1 MLDDVGL
8 DAILANLRGDAAR
21 LGNRWTGLYGGE
33 EHFIYD
39 AEKSSEAFWW
49 GREFEKRDD
58 GIWARGETTDI
69 GEQALKNKRFKFTSF
84 VADPGQPGAV
94 EKLGGQRVRIRRIDS
109 IGFTNFPNGRHLLAP
124 RCRETVSP
132 RTNSSPTHA
141 LSRYLPRPAMYRTH
155 HCHQLRKTDEGQTVM
170 LAGWVNSRRDH
181 GGVIFIDLRDR
192 EGLTQ
197 VVFRPEEHPQVA
209 EASHGLRGED
219 VIQVIGKVAARL
231 AGTENPKLATGDIEV
246 IASELKVL
254 NKAEVPPFPLD
265 SKVANEDLRMSYR
278 YLDLRRAEMAAN
290 LRLRHRIVKA
300 TRDYL
305 DEAGF
310 LEIETPILSNP
321 TPEGAR
327 DFLVPS
333 RLNPGHFY
341 ALPQAPQQYKQ
352 LLQVAGLE
360 KYFQIARCF
369 RDEDLRADRQPEF
382 TQIDIE
388 ASFITD
394 IEIQTLVEGLLGRI
408 FREAK
413 GIDIP
418 APFPRMT
425 YQDAMDRFGSDKPD
439 TRFAMELIDLADIF
453 RESQFKVFRSI
464 VDGGGVIKALNAK
477 GAAALLS
484 KEQLKKWEEWVKTE
498 FGAKGLAYI
507 KWSAGGSGEAGMSG
521 WESPIVKFFSDAE
534 KTALA
539 ARMGFAEGDVL
550 FFGADKWEHVCEV
563 LGRVRLRCAE
573 LLELTKNSEALN
585 FLWVVD
591 FPLLA
596 FSPEELKHVAVHHPF
611 TRPKAEDVPL
621 LEAGEYRKVR
631 ALAYDVV
638 LNGVELG
645 GGSIRIHERELQA
658 KVFEVIGV
666 TSEEQEVKF
675 GHLLKAFSFGAPPHG
690 GIALGLDRLAMLIV
704 GAESIR
710 DVIAFPKNNRGV
722 DLMTHSP
729 VEVDFKQLREVY
741 IASTAKKG

>member
-1 MLDDVGL
+1 
-8 DAILANLRGDAAR
+8 
-21 LGNRWTGLYGGE
+21 
-33 EHFIYD
+33 
-39 AEKSSEAFWW
+39 
-49 GREFEKRDD
+49 
-58 GIWARGETTDI
+58 
-69 GEQALKNKRFKFTSF
+69 
-84 VADPGQPGAV
+84 
-94 EKLGGQRVRIRRIDS
+94 
-109 IGFTNFPNGRHLLAP
+109 
-124 RCRETVSP
+124 
-132 RTNSSPTHA
+132 
-141 LSRYLPRPAMYRTH
+141 MYRTH
-155 HCHQLRKTDEGQTVM
+155 HCQQLRPSDIGQTVT

-209 EASHGLRGED
+209 EASHGLRSED
-219 VIQVIGKVAARL
+219 VIQLTGKVSARL
-231 AGTENPKLATGDIEV
+231 AGTENAKLATGGIEI

-254 NKAEVPPFPLD
+254 NKADVPPFPLD
-265 SKVANEDLRMSYR
+265 DPSVNEDLRMQYR
-278 YLDLRRAEMAAN
+278 YLDLRTAHMQRN
-290 LRLRHRIVKA
+290 LRLRHRVVKA
-300 TRDYL
+300 VRDYL

-333 RLNPGHFY
+333 RLTPGSFY

-382 TQIDIE
+382 TQIDVE
-388 ASFITD
+388 ASFITEV
-394 IEIQTLVEGLLGRI
+394 EIQTLIEGLLARI

-413 GIDIP
+413 GVEIP
-418 APFPRMT
+418 VPFPRMP
-425 YQDAMDRFGSDKPD
+425 YSEAMNRYGSDKPD
-439 TRFAMELIDLADIF
+439 TRFGLELVELADIF
-453 RESQFKVFRSI
+453 RESQFKVFRA
-464 VDGGGVIKALNAK
+464 VADGGGAIKALNAK

-507 KWSAGGSGEAGMSG
+507 KWSLGGE

-534 KTALA
+534 KAALA
-539 ARMGFAEGDVL
+539 ERMGFVEGDVL
-550 FFGADKWEHVCEV
+550 FFGADVKLEAVCEV

-573 LLELTKNSEALN
+573 LLGLMAAAKDQLN

-596 FSPEELKHVAVHHPF
+596 FSPEDNHWVAVHHPF
-611 TRPKAEDVPL
+611 TRPKVEDMAL
-621 LEAGEYRKVR
+621 LDAQDFAKVR
-631 ALAYDVV
+631 AVAYDVV

-645 GGSIRIHERELQA
+645 GGSIRIHEKDLQA
-658 KVFEVIGV
+658 RMFEVLGV
-666 TSEEQEVKF
+666 TPEEQQIKF
-675 GHLLKAFSFGAPPHG
+675 AHLLRAFSFGAPPHG
-690 GIALGLDRLAMLIV
+690 GIALGLDRLVMLIV

-710 DVIAFPKNNRGV
+710 DVIAFPKNNRGT

-729 VEVDFKQLREVY
+729 VEVDFKQLREIY
-741 IASTAKKG
+741 IQSTAKKG

>member
-1 MLDDVGL
+1 
-8 DAILANLRGDAAR
+8 
-21 LGNRWTGLYGGE
+21 
-33 EHFIYD
+33 
-39 AEKSSEAFWW
+39 
-49 GREFEKRDD
+49 
-58 GIWARGETTDI
+58 
-69 GEQALKNKRFKFTSF
+69 
-84 VADPGQPGAV
+84 
-94 EKLGGQRVRIRRIDS
+94 
-109 IGFTNFPNGRHLLAP
+109 
-124 RCRETVSP
+124 
-132 RTNSSPTHA
+132 
-141 LSRYLPRPAMYRTH
+141 MYRTTT
-155 HCHQLRKTDEGQTVM
+155 CNSLRKEHIGQTVT

-192 EGLTQ
+192 AGLTQ
-197 VVFRPEEHPQVA
+197 VVFRPEEFPQVA

-219 VIQVIGKVAARL
+219 VIQITGRVAPRL
-231 AGTENPKLATGDIEV
+231 TGSENAKLGTGDIEV
-246 IASELKVL
+246 IASELNVL
-254 NKAEVPPFPLD
+254 NKSDVPPFPLD
-265 SKVANEDLRMSYR
+265 SKVANEDLRMQYR
-278 YLDLRRAEMAAN
+278 YLDLRRPEMQRA
-290 LRLRHRIVKA
+290 LQVRHRVVKT

-305 DEAGF
+305 DDAGF

-333 RLNPGHFY
+333 RLNPGEFY

-382 TQIDIE
+382 TQIDVE
-388 ASFITD
+388 ASFVTESD
-394 IEIQTLVEGLLGRI
+394 IQTLMEGLLVSV
-408 FREAK
+408 FREAR
-413 GIDIP
+413 GVEIP

-425 YQDAMDRFGSDKPD
+425 WREAMERYGSDKPD
-439 TRFAMELIDLADIF
+439 TRFGFEMVDLADIF
-453 RESQFKVFRSI
+453 RESQFKVFRSV
-464 VDGGGVIKALNAK
+464 VDGGGVIKAINAK
-477 GAAALLS
+477 GAAAALS

-507 KWSAGGSGEAGMSG
+507 KWSVGGE

-534 KTALA
+534 KAALA
-539 ARMGFAEGDVL
+539 ERMGFVEGDVL
-550 FFGADKWEHVCEV
+550 FFGADKWEAVCAV

-573 LLELTKNSEALN
+573 LLGLLAKSDALN

-596 FSPEELKHVAVHHPF
+596 FSAEDNHWVAVHHPF
-611 TRPKAEDVPL
+611 TRPHADDMEF
-621 LEAGEYRKVR
+621 LEKGEYAKVR
-631 ALAYDVV
+631 AVAYDVV

-658 KVFEVIGV
+658 KMFAVLGV
-666 TSEEQEVKF
+666 NEEEQQIKF
-675 GHLLKAFSFGAPPHG
+675 GHLLRAFSFGAPPHG
-690 GIALGLDRLAMLIV
+690 GIALGLDRMVMLLV

-729 VEVDFKQLREVY
+729 VEVDFKLLREVY
-741 IASTAKKG
+741 IASTAKKP